1 MAKSNVRSSAYK
13 AAGSWKGW
21 GRIKTGDQSVRYDG
35 PVPQYIEDQ
44 RNYNACRDDQNA
56 VDKARIREQL
66 AAGYDE
72 SLITV
77 VPEGKSG
84 KKRNKRK

>member
-1 MAKSNVRSSAYK
+1 MAISNVRSSAFR

-21 GRIKTGDQSVRYDG
+21 GRVKTGDKSVRYDG

-56 VDKARIREQL
+56 VDKAAVRAQL
-66 AAGYDE
+66 ESGYDE
-72 SLITV
+72 SLVTV
-77 VPEGKSG
+77 VPAGKSG
-84 KKRNKRK
+84 IKRNKRK